1 MENLYNDD
9 DKKIMQAAF
18 FAQNKSRLQEL
29 IKFSQAMNFK
39 KIGVAN
45 CLSMQK
51 YADILV
57 QILRDAGF
65 EVVAMNCKQSGLK
78 HCDVLGENAPAG
90 PSCDPASQ
98 AEFLNSEKT
107 DFNINVGLCLGHG
120 YIFDK
125 KSAAPNTTFIVRDF
139 ATNHDPKAELI

>member
-1 MENLYNDD
+1 MKNLYDED
-9 DKKIMQAAF
+9 DKKVMQAAF
-18 FAQNKSRLQEL
+18 TAQNKSRLQEL
-29 IKFSQAMNFK
+29 ITFSHTMNFK

-51 YADILV
+51 YADVLV
-57 QILRDAGF
+57 QILQQAGF

-78 HCDVLGENAPAG
+78 HCDVLGSDASAG

-98 AEFLNSEKT
+98 AEFLNSEQT

-120 YIFDK
+120 YIFDR
-125 KSAAPNTTFIVRDF
+125 KSAAPSTTFIVKDF